1 MAKIIEGFADR
12 LNVPAGARDV
22 QVFDDELP
30 GFGIRKFASG
40 KATYFV
46 KFTVG
51 TQQRRK
57 TLGRTVRGN
66 LRAMRL
72 EASAILAKARLGTD
86 VVAIAK
92 AEAVKSNLTLA
103 ATVPRYLAARQQ
115 ELRPKTFVDTKRY
128 LERSWAPLHGLSLES
143 VARRDVV
150 ATLDDIEAASSAV
163 TADRAKAALS
173 GLYGW
178 AIDRGLAESN
188 PTLGVR
194 ARAPGGG
201 RDRVLSEQELAA
213 IWRAC
218 EDAGEFG
225 SCVRLLLLLGQRR
238 SEVGGLRWG
247 EINFERAQLELPE
260 SRTKNRRAH
269 LVPLPEA
276 AMSILQG
283 LARQDR
289 ELVFGRGTTGFAG
302 WGRGVG
308 QLNARLPQMMPPW
321 RLHDLRRTLATG
333 LRERR
338 FADSH
343 LVELILNHVS
353 GTRAGVAGTYDRSE
367 RLEER
372 RQALELWAEHIA
384 ALVAGKASKVVPLR
398 RAQSGGINAAE

>member
-276 AMSILQG
+276 AIECSVAANDAAVASTRSAPDAGDGI
-283 LARQDR
+283 AR
-289 ELVFGRGTTGFAG
+289 A
-302 WGRGVG
+302 
-308 QLNARLPQMMPPW
+308 A
-321 RLHDLRRTLATG
+321 
-333 LRERR
+333 
-338 FADSH
+338 
-343 LVELILNHVS
+343 IC
-353 GTRAGVAGTYDRSE
+353 
-367 RLEER
+367 
-372 RQALELWAEHIA
+372 RQ
-384 ALVAGKASKVVPLR
+384 SPC
-398 RAQSGGINAAE
+398 